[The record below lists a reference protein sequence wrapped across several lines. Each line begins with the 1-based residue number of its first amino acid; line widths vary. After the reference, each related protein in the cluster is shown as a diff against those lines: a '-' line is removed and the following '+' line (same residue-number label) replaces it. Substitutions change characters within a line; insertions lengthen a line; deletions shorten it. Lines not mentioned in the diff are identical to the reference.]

1 VREASNPVKA
11 EVKVA
16 KAAVDAKTPHLAVC
30 LSAKEL
36 HQAVFRKAEHH
47 VVSARRIK
55 VHLPTERRLLYG
67 RRKSNRVS
75 LSMK

>member
-1 VREASNPVKA
+1 VKEASNPVKA

-16 KAAVDAKTPHLAVC
+16 KAVVNAKTPHLAVC
-30 LSAKEL
+30 LSEKEL

-47 VVSARRIK
+47 VVSVKRTK

-75 LSMK
+75 LNMK